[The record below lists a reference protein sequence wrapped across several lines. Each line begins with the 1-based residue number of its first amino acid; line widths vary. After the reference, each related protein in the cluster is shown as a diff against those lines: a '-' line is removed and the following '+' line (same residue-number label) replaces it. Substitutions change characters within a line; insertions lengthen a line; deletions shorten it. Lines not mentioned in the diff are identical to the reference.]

1 MKPTKSGVTVAFNYD
16 KWFEAHTGHDND
28 VVKVIRCKDCARNDN
43 CFMYRESGNDEGYC
57 AWADRREE

>member
-1 MKPTKSGVTVAFNYD
+1 MKSNKNGVTVTFDYD

-57 AWADRREE
+57 AWAHRRKE